1 VSTTSTASRTKGRRG
16 AAREKAAPE
25 AVVREAVVREAAAR
39 EAAQRDMSTAEF
51 AITSPTI
58 PIPFHRLLKVV
69 ALVDR
74 EDPQTR
80 QLLDHIAEEKFEIEV
95 SSGYDRDVA
104 EDADVGAYIV
114 LVDGDRLEQARNLG
128 RAVRAIGFRTPL
140 WALADSH
147 RIADMAVLG
156 ATGEVDGY
164 IYLGQQTPAFYA
176 KQVLASIVSYGMS
189 LLPPFF
195 GGLAAYDAEAN
206 VTFACPGHQGGQFY
220 RHSPAGQL
228 FFKHFGEGL
237 FRNDLCNADVDL
249 GDLLIHEG
257 AAALAERHAAR
268 VFGADRTYFVLNGT
282 STSNK
287 IVTNAVL
294 RRGDLVLFDRNNHK
308 SLHQGAL
315 VQAGAI
321 PVFLPT
327 ARNPFG
333 MIGAV
338 DWDAWDE
345 SYLRE
350 QIRTNPLVS
359 DPDRHKAERPFR
371 LACIQLATYDGTVYN
386 VRKVMEKIGH
396 LCEYVLWDEAWI
408 GYNAFHPLFAD
419 HSPMRLTNLGPE
431 MPGLFSTQSVHKQ
444 GAGLSQASQIHKRD
458 EHISGQRRFI
468 DHKRFNE
475 SFLMNA
481 STSPFYPLFAS
492 LDVNAKVH
500 EGKAGEMLWDRCIA
514 LGIEVRK
521 KLREFAAFYAS
532 TGESAEEQWFFDP
545 FVPDVVTIRDS
556 RFTADATDVPWQDL
570 PTDVLRQEQQCW
582 TFQPRSTW
590 HGYSG
595 YADGYAMVDPNKL
608 TLLTPGIDRLTGEY
622 LDFGVPATVVAN
634 YLREQHVIP
643 EKCDLNSI
651 LILMTP
657 AEDESKL
664 NTLIAKL
671 VKFKNLWDR
680 DAPLVEVL
688 PTLCANHRERYA
700 GYTLRQ
706 VCNEMH
712 AFYRTANIKELQRRC
727 FRDSSFPELAMSP
740 KDAYEALVA
749 NDVDYVPLESMKGR
763 IAATLALIYPPGI
776 GVVVPGER
784 WDDRAQ
790 PMLDYFMAF
799 QESFNRFPGFN
810 YEVQGVYQ
818 ERINGRI
825 AFHTYAVR
833 Q

>member
-1 VSTTSTASRTKGRRG
+1 
-16 AAREKAAPE
+16 
-25 AVVREAVVREAAAR
+25 
-39 EAAQRDMSTAEF
+39 MLEF
-51 AITSPTI
+51 SVKSPTI

-74 EDPQTR
+74 EDPQTK
-80 QLLDHIAEEKFEIEV
+80 QLLDHIADEKFEIEI
-95 SSGYDRDVA
+95 SDRYDRDVS

-114 LVDGDRLEQARNLG
+114 SIDGQRREPARNLG

-147 RIADMAVLG
+147 RIADVAVLG
-156 ATGEVDGY
+156 VTGEVDGY

-176 KQVLASIVSYGMS
+176 KQVIASLVDYGMS

-206 VTFACPGHQGGQFY
+206 IAFDCPGHQGGQFY
-220 RHSPAGQL
+220 RKSPAGQL
-228 FFKHFGEGL
+228 FFKHFGEKV

-257 AAALAERHAAR
+257 TAALAERHAAR
-268 VFGADRTYFVLNGT
+268 IFGADQTYFVLNGT

-287 IVTNAVL
+287 VVTNAVL
-294 RRGDLVLFDRNNHK
+294 KRGDLVLFDRNNHK

-321 PVFLPT
+321 PIFLPT
-327 ARNPFG
+327 SRNSFG

-345 SYLRE
+345 KYLRE
-350 QIRTNPLVS
+350 QIRANPLVR
-359 DPDRHKAERPFR
+359 DPERYKAERPFR

-386 VRKVMEKIGH
+386 VTKVLEKIGH
-396 LCEYVLWDEAWI
+396 LCDYVLWDEAWI
-408 GYNAFHPLFAD
+408 GYNAFHPLFDD
-419 HSPMRLTNLGPE
+419 HSPMRLTNLQPDG
-431 MPGLFSTQSVHKQ
+431 PGLFSTQSVHKQ
-444 GAGLSQASQIHKRD
+444 GAGFSQASQIHKRD
-458 EHISGQRRFI
+458 EHIKGQRRYI
-468 DHKRFNE
+468 EHKRFNE

-521 KLREFAAFYAS
+521 KLRDFGSFYAS
-532 TGESAEEQWFFDP
+532 TGRTDQEKWFFDP
-545 FVPDVVTIRDS
+545 FVPDVVTIRGS
-556 RFTADATDVPWQDL
+556 EFTEDVTDVPWEDL
-570 PTDVLRQEQQCW
+570 PDEVLRREQQCW
-582 TFQPRSTW
+582 TFQPKSRW
-590 HGYSG
+590 HGYAG
-595 YADGYAMVDPNKL
+595 YSDGYAMVDPNKL
-608 TLLTPGIDRLTGEY
+608 TLLTPGINRLTGEY

-634 YLREQHVIP
+634 YLREQRVIP

-651 LILMTP
+651 LFLMTP

-671 VKFKNLWDR
+671 VKFKDLWDR
-680 DAPLVEVL
+680 DVSLDQVL
-688 PTLCANHRERYA
+688 PTLCANNRERYA
-700 GYTLRQ
+700 GYSLRQ

-712 AFYRTANIKELQRRC
+712 EFYRTANIKELQRLC
-727 FRDSSFPELAMSP
+727 FRASSFPELAMSP

-749 NDVDYVPLESMKGR
+749 NEVDYVPLEEMNGR

-776 GVVVPGER
+776 GVIVPGER
-784 WDDRAQ
+784 WDDRAK

-818 ERINGRI
+818 ERVDGRI
-825 AFHTYAVR
+825 KFYTYAVR

>member
-1 VSTTSTASRTKGRRG
+1 
-16 AAREKAAPE
+16 
-25 AVVREAVVREAAAR
+25 
-39 EAAQRDMSTAEF
+39 MLEF
-51 AITSPTI
+51 SVKSPTI

-74 EDPQTR
+74 EDPQTK
-80 QLLDHIAEEKFEIEV
+80 QLLDHIADEKFEIEI
-95 SSGYDRDVA
+95 SDRYDRDVS

-114 LVDGDRLEQARNLG
+114 SIDGQRREPARNLG

-147 RIADMAVLG
+147 RIADVAVLG
-156 ATGEVDGY
+156 VTGEVDGY

-176 KQVLASIVSYGMS
+176 KQVIASLVDYGMS

-206 VTFACPGHQGGQFY
+206 IAFDCPGHQGGQFY
-220 RHSPAGQL
+220 RKSPAGQL
-228 FFKHFGEGL
+228 FFKHFGEKV

-257 AAALAERHAAR
+257 TAALAERHAAR
-268 VFGADRTYFVLNGT
+268 IFGADQTYFVLNGT

-287 IVTNAVL
+287 VVTNAVL
-294 RRGDLVLFDRNNHK
+294 KRGDLVLFDRNNHK

-321 PVFLPT
+321 PIFLPT
-327 ARNPFG
+327 SRNSFG

-345 SYLRE
+345 KYLRE
-350 QIRTNPLVS
+350 QIRANPLVR
-359 DPDRHKAERPFR
+359 DPERYKAERPFR

-386 VRKVMEKIGH
+386 VTKVLEKIGH
-396 LCEYVLWDEAWI
+396 LCDYVLWDEAWI
-408 GYNAFHPLFAD
+408 GYNAFHPLFDD
-419 HSPMRLTNLGPE
+419 HSPMRLTDLQPHG
-431 MPGLFSTQSVHKQ
+431 PGLFSTQSVHKQ
-444 GAGLSQASQIHKRD
+444 GAGFSQASQIHKRD
-458 EHISGQRRFI
+458 EHIKGQRRYI
-468 DHKRFNE
+468 EHKRFNE

-521 KLREFAAFYAS
+521 KLRDFGSFYAS
-532 TGESAEEQWFFDP
+532 TGRSDQEKWFFDP
-545 FVPDVVTIRDS
+545 FVPDVVTIRGS
-556 RFTADATDVPWQDL
+556 EFTEDVTDVPWEDL
-570 PTDVLRQEQQCW
+570 PDEVLRREQQCW
-582 TFQPRSTW
+582 TFQPKSRW
-590 HGYSG
+590 HGYAG
-595 YADGYAMVDPNKL
+595 YSDGYAMVDPNKL
-608 TLLTPGIDRLTGEY
+608 TLLTPGINRLTGEY

-634 YLREQHVIP
+634 YLREQRVIP

-651 LILMTP
+651 LFLMTP

-671 VKFKNLWDR
+671 VKFKDLWDR
-680 DAPLVEVL
+680 DVSLDQVL
-688 PTLCANHRERYA
+688 PTLCANNRERYA
-700 GYTLRQ
+700 GYSLRQ

-712 AFYRTANIKELQRRC
+712 EFYRTANIKELQRLC
-727 FRDSSFPELAMSP
+727 FRASSFPELAMSP

-749 NDVDYVPLESMKGR
+749 NEVDYVPLEEINGR

-776 GVVVPGER
+776 GVIVPGER
-784 WDDRAQ
+784 WDDRAK

-818 ERINGRI
+818 ERVDGRI
-825 AFHTYAVR
+825 KFYTYAVR

>member
-1 VSTTSTASRTKGRRG
+1 
-16 AAREKAAPE
+16 
-25 AVVREAVVREAAAR
+25 
-39 EAAQRDMSTAEF
+39 MLEF
-51 AITSPTI
+51 AVKSPTI

-69 ALVDR
+69 ALVDA
-74 EDPQTR
+74 EDRQIK
-80 QLLDHIAEEKFEIEV
+80 QLLDHIAEEKYEIEL
-95 SSGYDRDVA
+95 SDRYERDVS

-114 LVDGDRLEQARNLG
+114 SIDGERREPARELG
-128 RAVRAIGFRTPL
+128 RAVRGIGFRTPL

-147 RIADMAVLG
+147 RIADVAVLG

-176 KQVLASIVSYGMS
+176 KQVIASLVDYGMS

-206 VTFACPGHQGGQFY
+206 IAFDCPGHQGGQFY
-220 RHSPAGQL
+220 RKSPAGQL
-228 FFKHFGEGL
+228 FFKHFGEKV

-257 AAALAERHAAR
+257 TAALAERHAAR
-268 VFGADRTYFVLNGT
+268 IFGADQTYFVLNGT

-287 IVTNAVL
+287 VVTNAVL
-294 RRGDLVLFDRNNHK
+294 RHGDLVLFDRNNHK

-321 PVFLPT
+321 PIFLPT
-327 ARNPFG
+327 SRNSFG

-345 SYLRE
+345 KYLRE
-350 QIRTNPLVS
+350 QIRINPLVR
-359 DPDRHKAERPFR
+359 DPERHKTERPFR

-386 VRKVMEKIGH
+386 VRKVLEKIGH
-396 LCEYVLWDEAWI
+396 LCDYVLWDEAWI
-408 GYNAFHPLFAD
+408 GYNAFHSLFDD
-419 HSPMRLTNLGPE
+419 HSPMRLTNLAPE
-431 MPGLFSTQSVHKQ
+431 DPGLFSTQSVHKQ
-444 GAGLSQASQIHKRD
+444 GAGFSQASQIHKRD
-458 EHISGQRRFI
+458 EHIKGQRRYI
-468 DHKRFNE
+468 EHKRFNE

-521 KLREFAAFYAS
+521 KLRDFGSFYAS
-532 TGESAEEQWFFDP
+532 TGRTDQEKWFFDP
-545 FVPDVVTIRDS
+545 FVPDVVTIRGS
-556 RFTADATDVPWQDL
+556 EFTEDVTDVPWEDL
-570 PTDVLRQEQQCW
+570 PDEVLRREQQCW
-582 TFQPRSTW
+582 TFQPKSRW
-590 HGYSG
+590 HGYAG
-595 YADGYAMVDPNKL
+595 YSDGYAMVDPNKL
-608 TLLTPGIDRLTGEY
+608 TLLTPGINRLTGEY

-634 YLREQHVIP
+634 YLREQRVIP

-651 LILMTP
+651 LFLMTP

-671 VKFKNLWDR
+671 VKFKDLWDR
-680 DAPLVEVL
+680 DVSLDQVL
-688 PTLCANHRERYA
+688 PTLCANNRERYA
-700 GYTLRQ
+700 GYSLRQ

-712 AFYRTANIKELQRRC
+712 EFYRTANIKELQRLC
-727 FRDSSFPELAMSP
+727 FRASSFPELAMSP

-749 NDVDYVPLESMKGR
+749 NEVDYVPLEEINGR

-776 GVVVPGER
+776 GVIVPGER
-784 WDDRAQ
+784 WDDRAK

-818 ERINGRI
+818 ERVDGRI
-825 AFHTYAVR
+825 KFYTYAVR

>member
-1 VSTTSTASRTKGRRG
+1 
-16 AAREKAAPE
+16 
-25 AVVREAVVREAAAR
+25 
-39 EAAQRDMSTAEF
+39 MLEF
-51 AITSPTI
+51 AVKSPTI

-69 ALVDR
+69 ALVDG
-74 EDPQTR
+74 EDPQVK
-80 QLLDHIAEEKFEIEV
+80 QLLGHIAEEKYEIEL
-95 SSGYDRDVA
+95 STRYDRDVS

-114 LVDGDRLEQARNLG
+114 AIDGDRREPARELG
-128 RAVRAIGFRTPL
+128 RAVRRIGFRTPL

-147 RIADMAVLG
+147 RIADVAVLG

-176 KQVLASIVSYGMS
+176 KQVIASLVDYGMS

-206 VTFACPGHQGGQFY
+206 IAFDCPGHQGGQFY
-220 RHSPAGQL
+220 RKSPAGQL
-228 FFKHFGEGL
+228 FFKHFGEKV

-257 AAALAERHAAR
+257 TAALAERHAAR
-268 VFGADRTYFVLNGT
+268 IFGADQTYFVLNGT

-287 IVTNAVL
+287 VVTNAVL

-321 PVFLPT
+321 PIFLPT
-327 ARNPFG
+327 SRNSFG

-345 SYLRE
+345 KSLRE
-350 QIRTNPLVS
+350 QIRTNPLVRDS
-359 DPDRHKAERPFR
+359 ERHKAERPFR

-386 VRKVMEKIGH
+386 VRKVLDKIGH
-396 LCEYVLWDEAWI
+396 LCDYVLWDEAWI
-408 GYNAFHPLFAD
+408 GYNAFHPLFDD
-419 HSPMRLTNLGPE
+419 HSPMRLTALEPE
-431 MPGLFSTQSVHKQ
+431 MAGLFSTQSVHKQ
-444 GAGLSQASQIHKRD
+444 GAGFSQASQIHKRD
-458 EHISGQRRFI
+458 EHIKGQRRYVE
-468 DHKRFNE
+468 HKRFNE

-521 KLREFAAFYAS
+521 KLRDFGSFYAS
-532 TGESAEEQWFFDP
+532 TGRTDREKWFFDP
-545 FVPDVVTIRDS
+545 FVPDVVTIRGSEFSEDV
-556 RFTADATDVPWQDL
+556 TDVPWEDL
-570 PTDVLRQEQQCW
+570 PDEVLRREQQCW
-582 TFQPRSTW
+582 TFQPKSRW
-590 HGYSG
+590 HGYTG
-595 YADGYAMVDPNKL
+595 YSDGYAMVDPNKL
-608 TLLTPGIDRLTGEY
+608 TLLTPGINRQTGEY

-634 YLREQHVIP
+634 YLREQRVIP

-651 LILMTP
+651 LFLMTP

-671 VKFKNLWDR
+671 VKFKDLWDR
-680 DAPLVEVL
+680 DVSLDQVL
-688 PTLCANHRERYA
+688 PTLSANNPERYA
-700 GYTLRQ
+700 GYSLRQ

-712 AFYRTANIKELQRRC
+712 DFYRTANIKELQRLC
-727 FRDSSFPELAMSP
+727 FRASSFPELAMSP

-749 NDVDYVPLESMKGR
+749 NEVDYLPLEEIPGR

-776 GVVVPGER
+776 GVIVPGER
-784 WDDRAQ
+784 WDDRAK

-818 ERINGRI
+818 ERVDGRI
-825 AFHTYAVR
+825 KFYTYAVR
-833 Q
+833 E